1 MYTIEIFLIICIL
14 LLKIYLFYRNIF
26 NNMYTIEIFFIVHI
40 FTIEIFFII
49 FSASGTSKTKI
60 NYLKEKKFFSFL
72 YKKKKKCVF

>member
-1 MYTIEIFLIICIL
+1 
-14 LLKIYLFYRNIF
+14 
-26 NNMYTIEIFFIVHI
+26 MYTIEIFFIVHI

-72 YKKKKKCVF
+72 YKKKEEMRLLTIKKKKSYENE

>member
-1 MYTIEIFLIICIL
+1 
-14 LLKIYLFYRNIF
+14 
-26 NNMYTIEIFFIVHI
+26 MYTIEIFFIVHI

-72 YKKKKKCVF
+72 YKKKKKCVFWLLKRKKVMKTNEEKIK